1 AACDTGHTDPIAVP
15 APRQHGPVGVI
26 GRGAEGAT
34 LAAAAPL
41 GRLTREQLT
50 AITATLQGGMRLTP
64 WRGVVLPH
72 LSDPETT
79 RAALA
84 ESGLVVD
91 ESSPWNGVT
100 ACAGQPG
107 CAKSWTDVRGD
118 AQRALP
124 LL

>member
-1 AACDTGHTDPIAVP
+1 DRVARRGTRRSRACGGRPGAGGMRHRAHRSDCGASATATRTG
-15 APRQHGPVGVI
+15 
-26 GRGAEGAT
+26 GRHRTRCGGTT

-79 RAALA
+79 R
-84 ESGLVVD
+84 
-91 ESSPWNGVT
+91 
-100 ACAGQPG
+100 
-107 CAKSWTDVRGD
+107 
-118 AQRALP
+118 
-124 LL
+124 